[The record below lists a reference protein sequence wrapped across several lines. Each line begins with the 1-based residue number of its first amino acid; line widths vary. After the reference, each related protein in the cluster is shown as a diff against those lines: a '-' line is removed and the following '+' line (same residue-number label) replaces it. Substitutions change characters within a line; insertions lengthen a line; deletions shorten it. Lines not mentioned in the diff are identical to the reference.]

1 MARKRR
7 KAIGLL
13 SGGLDSSLAVKLL
26 LDQGV
31 EVICLNMKTPFCLC
45 DGEGRCY
52 SDSLA
57 EKYNLRLVR
66 VYGGE
71 DYLEIV
77 RKPKHG
83 YGRNMNPCIDC
94 RIYLF
99 TRAKALMEKE
109 GADFVFTG
117 EVLGERPMSQRRDAL
132 RLVEKESGLTGK
144 ILRPLSA
151 RLLEP
156 TIPEKK
162 GWVNREKL
170 LSIRGRS
177 RKPQIALAQALQ
189 VKDYP
194 CPAGGCLLTD
204 ENFAKRLRDCL
215 DRAEDSLRD
224 ISLLKIGRHFR
235 LPSGAK
241 VIAGRNEAENKRLM
255 VSSYPEEL
263 KFTVKGYKSTYVLL
277 LGEATPENSE
287 MAARVCARYCKE
299 KSKEKLRVKVW
310 NHNPEE
316 CATVEV
322 TPLSMFEAVKF
333 KI

>member
-1 MARKRR
+1 MTSRMK

-45 DGEGRCY
+45 DSEERCY

-57 EKYNLRLVR
+57 QKYNLRLVR
-66 VYGGE
+66 IYGGE
-71 DYLEIV
+71 DYLKII

-94 RIYLF
+94 RIYLLI
-99 TRAKALMEKE
+99 RAKALMEKE
-109 GADFVFTG
+109 GAHFVFTG
-117 EVLGERPMSQRRDAL
+117 EVVGERPMSQRLDAM
-132 RLVEKESGLTGK
+132 RLVEKESGLTGR

-151 RLLEP
+151 GLLEP

-162 GWVNREKL
+162 GWVDRERL

-177 RKPQIALAQALQ
+177 RKPQIALARDLNI
-189 VKDYP
+189 KDYP

-215 DRAEDSLRD
+215 DHGEDSLRE

-241 VIAGRNEAENKRLM
+241 VIAGRNEVENKRLLL
-255 VSSYPEEL
+255 SSYPEEL
-263 KFTVKGYKSTYVLL
+263 KFTVKGYKSTYALL
-277 LGEATPENSE
+277 LGDATPENSE
-287 MAARVCARYCKE
+287 MAAGVCARYCRE
-299 KSKEKLRVKVW
+299 KDKEKLWVKVW
-310 NHNPEE
+310 DHNREE
-316 CATVEV
+316 YTTIEV
-322 TPLSMFEAVKF
+322 APLSLSEVAKF